1 MSTDQQRLRAFRGAT
16 TVAGND
22 AGSITEATLELLEAV
37 LARNE
42 LATDDIVSIV
52 FTATPDLTA
61 EFPAAAAR
69 ALGLEDV
76 PLLCA
81 VEMDVH
87 GALASCVR
95 ILLHAHSARRR
106 ADVRHVY
113 LKGARGL
120 RSDLPSSDPS
130 TEG

>member
-16 TVAGND
+16 TVPAND
-22 AGSITEATLELLEAV
+22 AGSINEATYELLEAV
-37 LARNE
+37 LAHNE

-81 VEMDVH
+81 VEMDVP

-95 ILLHAHSARRR
+95 ILLHAHTARDRS
-106 ADVRHVY
+106 DVRHVY
-113 LKGARGL
+113 LRGARGL

-130 TEG
+130 MEG